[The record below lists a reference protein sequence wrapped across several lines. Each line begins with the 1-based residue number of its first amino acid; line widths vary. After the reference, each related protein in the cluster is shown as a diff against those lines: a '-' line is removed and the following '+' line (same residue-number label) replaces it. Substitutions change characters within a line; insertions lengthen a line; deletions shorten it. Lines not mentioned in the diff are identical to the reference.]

1 MGGFGS
7 GYYGSNPGKMT
18 VEQCCS
24 IDIRRWQRDNL
35 LSGSFFGWSWFNGKG
50 ETKASI
56 GVKPK
61 EDRLILSYQAND
73 EPVEINVSYDET
85 QTGFGTRKWFV
96 CPSCGG
102 RCAVL
107 YLKGKYFACRKC
119 QNLNYRSSQL
129 SGEGTYYHE
138 QLEKLCRILKTEY
151 EPLTHYPPF
160 KPKNMHWRTYQKHV
174 KRYRY
179 LADKRDQLFLSGA
192 MRILN
197 KSS

>member
-7 GYYGSNPGKMT
+7 GYYGSNPGKMA
-18 VEQCCS
+18 VEQCKS
-24 IDIRRWQRDNL
+24 IDIRRWQRDAL
-35 LSGSFFGWSWFNGKG
+35 LSGPSFVWSWLDDRGQ
-50 ETKASI
+50 TKASI
-56 GVKPK
+56 SVNPK
-61 EDRLILSYQAND
+61 DDFLILDYRAND
-73 EPVEINVSYDET
+73 EPIATKVLFSET
-85 QTGFGTRKWFV
+85 VTGFGTRKWFA
-96 CPSCGG
+96 CPSCSG

-119 QNLNYRSSQL
+119 HNLNYRSSQL
-129 SGEGTYYHE
+129 SGDSVYYHR
-138 QLEKLCRILKTEY
+138 QLEKLCKVLDAEY
-151 EPLTHYPPF
+151 EPLTHCVPS

-192 MRILN
+192 IRILN